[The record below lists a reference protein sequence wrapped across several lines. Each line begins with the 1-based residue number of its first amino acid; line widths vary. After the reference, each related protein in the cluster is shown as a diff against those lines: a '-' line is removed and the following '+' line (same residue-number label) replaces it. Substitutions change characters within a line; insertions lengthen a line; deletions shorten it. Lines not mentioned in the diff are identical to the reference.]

1 MKDHEDSPDN
11 LGRISAELAAREPIF
26 HRAEFGTTRKDF
38 EGMIAPEFREIGASG
53 KAYDREYV
61 LDVLERRHRE
71 PIAEQLRVSEF
82 RCQYV
87 APDHYLATYLLDQ
100 SGRISRRATLW
111 RSTRNGWKIV
121 YHQGTLVTD

>member
-1 MKDHEDSPDN
+1 MKGHENLPDD
-11 LGRISAELAAREPIF
+11 LGRVSAELAAREPIF
-26 HRAEFGTTRKDF
+26 HRAEFGTSRKDF
-38 EGMIAPEFREIGASG
+38 EDMDAPEFREIGASG

-71 PIAEQLRVSEF
+71 PVTEQLRISEF

-87 APDHYLATYLLDQ
+87 APDHYLTTYLLDQ
-100 SGRISRRATLW
+100 SGRISRRSTLW
-111 RSTRNGWKIV
+111 RGTPNGWKIV